1 MGPTSLESLGGL
13 FLYISAAFGAFLV
26 ALWISLVFW
35 TWRDIR
41 ARSHDRLLRL
51 LAPLVVLLLSLPGVI
66 VYLVLRPAR
75 TLEDEY
81 ERALEEEALLAG
93 VEAQAN
99 CPGCGRRLSPDWQIC
114 PHCHTRLRK
123 SCTRCG
129 RLLELTW
136 NLCPYCGS
144 PSAAAQPE
152 APAPEG
158 LAAGG

>member
-1 MGPTSLESLGGL
+1 MGPNGLESLGGL
-13 FLYISAAFGAFLV
+13 FLYVSAAFGAFVV

-35 TWRDIR
+35 AWRDIR
-41 ARSHDRLLRL
+41 ARSHDRLLRI
-51 LAPLVVLLLSLPGVI
+51 LAPLVVLLLSLPGVL

-81 ERALEEEALLAG
+81 QRALEEEALLAE
-93 VEAQAN
+93 VEEHAN
-99 CPGCGRRLSPDWQIC
+99 CPGCGRQIKADWQVC

-129 RLLELTW
+129 RLMELPW

-144 PSAAAQPE
+144 PSPIAPQE
-152 APAPEG
+152 APARESPET
-158 LAAGG
+158 